1 MSLYLIRAQETRETR
16 GARPSPDRTRT
27 FLLPSLP
34 ARINPIAR
42 TLAPSLSGAVE
53 AAYLRAVPA
62 SRPVNGCS
70 AASSS
75 TCQSPQRGI
84 YSRRSARRG
93 PACVCIHG
101 RRASSAGASN
111 LQPLPTAVSSRAALI
126 YARAHT
132 PNASFSCLPNGRLV
146 PGRNAGLRTGTHLA

>member
-34 ARINPIAR
+34 VRINPIAR

-62 SRPVNGCS
+62 SRPVNGCRCRELVNLSVS
-70 AASSS
+70 AAGNLFAALR
-75 TCQSPQRGI
+75 SPWPCMRV
-84 YSRRSARRG
+84 YTRTARQLGGG
-93 PACVCIHG
+93 PATCSHCPP
-101 RRASSAGASN
+101 R
-111 LQPLPTAVSSRAALI
+111 SRAQ
-126 YARAHT
+126 R
-132 PNASFSCLPNGRLV
+132 
-146 PGRNAGLRTGTHLA
+146 